1 MSQLVCH
8 TWRINSHTRLV
19 FTLLI
24 HCLVVIQQVRQCEFW
39 QFWRWF
45 RIDCDAHVIN
55 AWRVCIARTMLWQD
69 VCPSV
74 CLSVRHTP
82 VLCLND
88 CTYPQNVFT
97 ILVFPYQTGRQYYDG
112 PPERGRRMQV
122 GMKNHD
128 FRPKSRFIS
137 RMMQYRAILTMEGE

>member
-55 AWRVCIARTMLWQD
+55 AWRVCIARTMARCL
-69 VCPSV
+69 SIG
-74 CLSVRHTP
+74 LSVRPSHAGIVSKRLHISSKCFHHSSFSIPNRTAILRRTP
-82 VLCLND
+82 W
-88 CTYPQNVFT
+88 T
-97 ILVFPYQTGRQYYDG
+97 
-112 PPERGRRMQV
+112 GRRMQV